1 MRALNRDAIVAL
13 ALLVIGGVFLV
24 ASFDIRDPGYGQMG
38 SHVWPQVNL
47 VLLIVMTLI
56 YLGQS
61 LRSGPIERTDAENA
75 PGGFIA
81 WLQSYKN
88 AFYCYIL
95 FFGFLIS
102 LPVLGMLLG
111 GILFVFLLLNALGGW
126 QLRQMG
132 THLMVAVISIG
143 IMWSIFT
150 FALRVILP
158 EGMILPG
165 F

>member
-13 ALLVIGGVFLV
+13 VLLVIGGVFFV
-24 ASFDIRDPGYGQMG
+24 ASFEIRDPGYGQMG
-38 SHVWPQVNL
+38 SHVWPQINL
-47 VLLIVMTLI
+47 ALLIIMTLF

-61 LRSGPIERTDAENA
+61 LKAGRVEEADPTEVGD
-75 PGGFIA
+75 GFVG
-81 WLQSYKN
+81 WLKRYKN

-95 FFGFLIS
+95 FFGFLLS

-126 QLRQMG
+126 QPRTMVKHFL
-132 THLMVAVISIG
+132 VAVISIG

-158 EGMILPG
+158 EGMIMPG